1 METMGI
7 VQARTPEGVKNEAI
21 NILDKLGLNMS
32 TYINMALN
40 QLIIQEGI
48 PFSVK
53 LTKPSYTDEEK
64 IKEVVATMRM
74 EGLQLNDDDLGMLR
88 SIERGDMSYDEAR
101 TKILRCSMSD
111 TRYCYP
117 NSDVLIN
124 KLNIREQDKL
134 YAFERRL
141 TMLRLLELMDNPI
154 CGQFDFRHLKEI
166 HAYIFQDIYDWAG
179 KVRTVDIAKG
189 NMFCN
194 VRFIPEQAEEIFSK
208 LKKEKYLAGL
218 EEDVLI
224 RKLAYYFSEI
234 NALHPFREGN
244 GRSQREFIR
253 SLALK
258 NGYVIHFDRI
268 SESEMVLA
276 SQKSF
281 LCDYSDMEKLFSKC
295 ITKK

>member
-1 METMGI
+1 M
-7 VQARTPEGVKNEAI
+7 P
-21 NILDKLGLNMS
+21 D
-32 TYINMALN
+32 
-40 QLIIQEGI
+40 
-48 PFSVK
+48 
-53 LTKPSYTDEEK
+53 TK
-64 IKEVVATMRM
+64 
-74 EGLQLNDDDLGMLR
+74 
-88 SIERGDMSYDEAR
+88 
-101 TKILRCSMSD
+101 
-111 TRYCYP
+111 YCYP
-117 NSDVLIN
+117 DTEVLIN
-124 KLNIREQDKL
+124 KLDIRDLDKL
-134 YAFERRL
+134 HIFERKL
-141 TMLRLLELMDNPI
+141 TMLRLLELLDKPI
-154 CGQFDFRHLKEI
+154 NGKFDFKHLQAI
-166 HAYIFQDIYDWAG
+166 HAYIFQDVYDWAG

-218 EEDVLI
+218 EEDVFI

-295 ITKK
+295 ITKKIIEVFF